1 MQGAQWRGV
10 GERDRIRE
18 NERTGTH
25 AHAYEGCAAVSWFVS
40 IHVQIFKKKANAEKR
55 EIAMSLDYREAC
67 NPKVDTGQIQS
78 LESPIITQKSA
89 ASHHH

>member
-40 IHVQIFKKKANAEKR
+40 VHVQIFKRKANAEKR
-55 EIAMSLDYREAC
+55 GKLLCLWITERLVI
-67 NPKVDTGQIQS
+67 PK
-78 LESPIITQKSA
+78 
-89 ASHHH
+89 